1 MSITNTF
8 RQIGAVSR
16 LNIANLPKRWVTSL
30 VAIVGIA
37 GVVMVTVGLLSV
49 AEGFRSAMQDKSR
62 PDVVII
68 LRSSATGELDSGFR
82 TEDMQAME
90 MAPGLARDGNSPM
103 LSPELFAVVDV
114 PRKSTG
120 TSSNVPLRG
129 VRQAAFDVRGNVN
142 IVAGRMF
149 TPGLNEVVVGQG
161 ARAIFTGLELGT
173 VLKWGS
179 NNWTV
184 VGLMSAGGGVPDSEI
199 WADLGVVQNSYR
211 RGNFFSTIRAR
222 LTDPAQLATFKD
234 TLTSDPRL
242 NVSVKTESEFYSEQ
256 SQFFTIFVRY
266 IGFLVGALMGLGAIF
281 GAINTMY
288 NAVSSRIREIAT
300 LRALGFGAFPVVVSV
315 LLEALF
321 LGLIGG
327 LIGAAAAFVIFNG
340 LQVATLNWNSF
351 SQVSFGFAVTPGLL
365 RAGIVFALIMGLL
378 GGILPGIRAARI
390 PITTALREL

>member
-222 LTDPAQLATFKD
+222 LT
-234 TLTSDPRL
+234 
-242 NVSVKTESEFYSEQ
+242 
-256 SQFFTIFVRY
+256 
-266 IGFLVGALMGLGAIF
+266 
-281 GAINTMY
+281 
-288 NAVSSRIREIAT
+288 RI
-300 LRALGFGAFPVVVSV
+300 
-315 LLEALF
+315 
-321 LGLIGG
+321 
-327 LIGAAAAFVIFNG
+327 
-340 LQVATLNWNSF
+340 QLNWRPSK
-351 SQVSFGFAVTPGLL
+351 TP
-365 RAGIVFALIMGLL
+365 
-378 GGILPGIRAARI
+378 
-390 PITTALREL
+390 